1 MKVIHVFMIPVP
13 IKMWKHKD
21 SYVAVVTDKGAIQVL
36 QPFIGRNV
44 IVEIEGIEV
53 SSMLRRLQFHMSYVG
68 VVLPKRLNPTWERMR
83 KQNDTYTMV
92 IKITKDEELNE
103 TSNPAGSQESQEVAE
118 GDAP

>member
-36 QPFIGRNV
+36 QHFIGRNV

-53 SSMLRRLQFHMSYVG
+53 SSMLRKLQFRMSYVG
-68 VVLPKRLNPTWERMR
+68 VILPKRLNPTWAKLREH
-83 KQNDTYTMV
+83 NDTYTMV

-103 TSNPAGSQESQEVAE
+103 TSNPAGSQEVAE